1 MAYEGG
7 YPAQRPYPGPGAQR
21 PGPPLEAYHQGPP
34 QHYDAPQQQYDGYQD
49 NYAYD
54 QYDNG
59 GYGQNYGGQHH
70 HDQGYGRG
78 PPPNQQYPPQDR
90 YGPGPGPGPGQA
102 PLSLLEA
109 ALLALAEALQMVHRQ
124 EVAGR
129 CSMSVRRTLT
139 RHRAA
144 SDPLW
149 MQAKSV
155 LTRLE
160 DSAAPFRFSLAI
172 SAGQIL
178 NKSQI

>member
-90 YGPGPGPGPGQA
+90 YGPGPGPGPLGV
-102 PLSLLEA
+102 E
-109 ALLALAEALQMVHRQ
+109 
-124 EVAGR
+124 AGR
-129 CSMSVRRTLT
+129 RWDGVR
-139 RHRAA
+139 AV